1 MPSASEEAV
10 PALPI
15 SGSDAASQGAPAR
28 EPVASRR
35 AMLLAAGG
43 MATGAVS
50 TSRAEGRNSAVP
62 TQVDELAFRQSD
74 ANAKERSVGSR
85 LRDVVS
91 VKDFGAVGN
100 GATDDTAAFQ
110 AALNA
115 AKTVHVPVGHYR
127 ISAKLRMGR
136 HTNLVGEHEKFSV
149 ITGTHAGVIFEF
161 PEDNTDPRL
170 ERLLIDGAG
179 CTGVTVGAGNGP
191 LQSYLIR
198 PQLESV
204 HFTHTM
210 AFGLNANCIFAR
222 LTKCS
227 FGYEGAG
234 QRAGTMVGIRSFS
247 SKANYTN
254 LNRLEACIFQVGTAS
269 PGSIAA
275 QISGGAVWVFDG
287 CDFEGCGRAVQLS
300 NVQLAR
306 FTNCWFEA
314 NSAPDWVVDVGACLT
329 PTQFE
334 NCNLTNNKSQACIQW
349 NSRVGA
355 GIVVRYCAF
364 GLSASSQP
372 VRDQGA
378 GIARSATSGK
388 LVWDGNH
395 VSGGQPANRSTP
407 EAAAG
412 SPGGVSAWFV
422 CDTRGGGS
430 ILSASHAGVTA
441 GARNGTGDLSIT
453 LPWPAAGAAGKVCV
467 VATSGTAAVNAFADG
482 NPQLIRV
489 KAYLLGSAKPTDA
502 VVSVMVM
509 GM

>member
-1 MPSASEEAV
+1 
-10 PALPI
+10 
-15 SGSDAASQGAPAR
+15 
-28 EPVASRR
+28 
-35 AMLLAAGG
+35 

-50 TSRAEGRNSAVP
+50 TSRAEGRNGAAP
-62 TQVDELAFRQSD
+62 AQVDELSFRQSD

-110 AALNA
+110 SALNA
-115 AKTVHVPVGHYR
+115 AKTVHVPVGNYR

-149 ITGTHAGVIFEF
+149 ITGTHAGVMFEF

-179 CTGVTVGAGNGP
+179 CTGVAVGTGNGP

-204 HFTHTM
+204 HFSHTM
-210 AFGLNANCIFAR
+210 AFGINANCIFAR
-222 LTKCS
+222 LMKCS
-227 FGYEGAG
+227 FGFEGAG

-300 NVQLAR
+300 NVQLAK

-314 NSAPDWVVDVGACLT
+314 NSATDWVVDVGACLT

-334 NCNLTNNKSQACIQW
+334 NCNLTNNKAKACIQW

-355 GIVVRYCAF
+355 GIVARYCAF

-378 GIARSATSGK
+378 GVARSDTGGK

-395 VSGGQPANRSTP
+395 VYGGQPANRSIP

-412 SPGGVSAWFV
+412 SPGGVNAWFV
-422 CDTRGGGS
+422 CDTRGAGTILASSHPGIAPVARGG
-430 ILSASHAGVTA
+430 V
-441 GARNGTGDLSIT
+441 GDLSIT
-453 LPWPAAGAAGKVCV
+453 LPWPTASAADRICV
-467 VATSGTAAVNAFADG
+467 VATSGTATVNAATEG
-482 NPQLIRV
+482 GPQRIRV
-489 KAYLLGSAKPTDA
+489 KAYLLGTATPTDA

-509 GM
+509 GL